1 MTRVAAIDCGT
12 NTIRLLIA
20 EADRDQSGRPRLEV
34 LRRRNEIVRLGQGVD
49 RTGMLDPEALER
61 TLRVV
66 AAYAA
71 DCDELGVA
79 PGEAVRRFVAT
90 SATRD
95 ASNREDFVAGVRRLL
110 GIKPEVVSG
119 QEEARL
125 SFSGSLLGARGAEG
139 AEVQGRAGRVP
150 APRLVVDLG
159 GGSTEL
165 VLGVDE
171 PSAAISLD
179 TGSVRIT
186 ERFLSSGVTVG
197 AEAAARAEVRGLLD
211 DAERVVDLSAPGRLV
226 GLAGTI
232 TTVTAHALGLQDFDP
247 QALNGAELSPD
258 AVLASCEAIIHSTA
272 EQRAS
277 WGYLAP
283 GRRDVIAA
291 GALVWSEV
299 VTRVVERT
307 TAAGRP
313 LERVITSLYD
323 ILDGIALS
331 LVPAQAGPEGDE
343 V

>member
-20 EADRDQSGRPRLEV
+20 EADRDDSGRPRLEV

-49 RTGMLDPEALER
+49 RTGLLDPEALER
-61 TLRVV
+61 TLAAV
-66 AAYAA
+66 ASYAA
-71 DCDELGVA
+71 DCTELGVA
-79 PGEAVRRFVAT
+79 PGGDVRRFVAT

-95 ASNREDFVAGVRRLL
+95 ARNREDFVAGVRRLL
-110 GIKPEVVSG
+110 GIEPEVVSG

-125 SFSGSLLGARGAEG
+125 SFTGSLLGAGEDEGTPGPGEYGAS
-139 AEVQGRAGRVP
+139 
-150 APRLVVDLG
+150 PRLVIDLG

-186 ERFLSSGVTVG
+186 ERFLADGVTPE

-211 DAERVVDLSAPGRLV
+211 EAERVVDLSAPGRLV

-232 TTVTAHALGLQDFDP
+232 TTVTAHALNLQAFDP
-247 QALNGAELSPD
+247 QALNGAQLSPQ
-258 AVLASCEAIIHSTA
+258 AVLASCEAIIHSTP

-307 TAAGRP
+307 AAGRP
-313 LERVITSLYD
+313 LAHVTTSLYD

-331 LVPAQAGPEGDE
+331 LVPEPGPVEGARA
-343 V
+343 

>member
-1 MTRVAAIDCGT
+1 MTHVAAIDCGT

-110 GIKPEVVSG
+110 GIEPEVVSG

-125 SFSGSLLGARGAEG
+125 SFSGSLLGARGAED

-313 LERVITSLYD
+313 LERVTTSLYD

>member
-20 EADRDQSGRPRLEV
+20 EADRDDSGRPRLEV

-49 RTGMLDPEALER
+49 RTGLLDPEALER
-61 TLRVV
+61 TLAAV
-66 AAYAA
+66 ASYAA
-71 DCDELGVA
+71 DCAELGVA
-79 PGEAVRRFVAT
+79 PGGDVRRFVAT

-95 ASNREDFVAGVRRLL
+95 ARNREDFVAGVRRLL
-110 GIKPEVVSG
+110 GIEPEVVSG

-125 SFSGSLLGARGAEG
+125 SFTGSLLGSRGSEG
-139 AEVQGRAGRVP
+139 DQATGRGGCAP
-150 APRLVVDLG
+150 ARLVVDLG

-165 VLGVDE
+165 VLGVDA

-186 ERFLSSGVTVG
+186 ERFLAGGVTPES
-197 AEAAARAEVRGLLD
+197 EAAARAEVRGLLD
-211 DAERVVDLSAPGRLV
+211 EAERVVDLSAPGRLV

-232 TTVTAHALGLQDFDP
+232 TTVTAHALDLQAFDP
-247 QALNGAELSPD
+247 QTLNGAELSPQT
-258 AVLASCEAIIHSTA
+258 VLASCEAIIHSTA

-299 VTRVVERT
+299 VSRVVERT

-313 LERVITSLYD
+313 LQRVTTSLYD

-331 LVPAQAGPEGDE
+331 LVPEVGPAEGARA
-343 V
+343 

>member
-20 EADRDQSGRPRLEV
+20 EADRDQSGHPRLEV
-34 LRRRNEIVRLGQGVD
+34 LHRRNEIVRLGQGVD
-49 RTGMLDPEALER
+49 RTGVLDPDALER
-61 TLRVV
+61 TLTVV

-71 DCDELGVA
+71 DCAELGVA
-79 PGEAVRRFVAT
+79 PGAAARRFVAT

-95 ASNREDFVAGVRRLL
+95 ARNREDFVAGVRRLL
-110 GIKPEVVSG
+110 GIEPEVVSG

-125 SFSGSLLGARGAEG
+125 SFSGSLLGARVGEG
-139 AEVQGRAGRVP
+139 ARSGDRRAP

-165 VLGVDE
+165 VLGVDA

-186 ERFLSSGVTVG
+186 ERFLADGVTPA

-211 DAERVVDLSAPGRLV
+211 EAERIVDLSAPEQLV

-232 TTVTAHALGLQDFDP
+232 TTVTAHALGLQAFDP
-247 QALNGAELSPD
+247 QALNGAGLSPQ
-258 AVLASCEAIIHSTA
+258 AVLVSCEAIVHSTA

-299 VTRVVERT
+299 VSRVVART
-307 TAAGRP
+307 EAIGRP
-313 LERVITSLYD
+313 LERVTTSLYD

-331 LVPAQAGPEGDE
+331 LVPAQPIAEGAGA
-343 V
+343 

>member
-12 NTIRLLIA
+12 NTIRLLVA
-20 EADRDQSGRPRLEV
+20 EAHRDDSGRPHLEV

-49 RTGMLDPEALER
+49 RTGLLDPEALER
-61 TLRVV
+61 TLAAV
-66 AAYAA
+66 ASYAA
-71 DCDELGVA
+71 DCTELGVA
-79 PGEAVRRFVAT
+79 PGGDVRRFVAT

-95 ASNREDFVAGVRRLL
+95 ARNREDFVAGVRRLL
-110 GIKPEVVSG
+110 GIEPEVVSG

-125 SFSGSLLGARGAEG
+125 SFTGSLLGAGADEG
-139 AEVQGRAGRVP
+139 TPGAGECAS

-186 ERFLSSGVTVG
+186 ERFLAGGVTPE
-197 AEAAARAEVRGLLD
+197 AEAAARTEVRGLLD
-211 DAERVVDLSAPGRLV
+211 EAERVVDLSAPGRLV

-232 TTVTAHALGLQDFDP
+232 TTVTAHALDLQAFDP
-247 QALNGAELSPD
+247 QALNGAELSPQ
-258 AVLASCEAIIHSTA
+258 AVLASCEAIIHSTP

-299 VTRVVERT
+299 VSRVVERT
-307 TAAGRP
+307 AAAGRP
-313 LERVITSLYD
+313 LARVTTSLYD

-331 LVPAQAGPEGDE
+331 LVPEPGPAEG
-343 V
+343 VRA

>member
-20 EADRDQSGRPRLEV
+20 EADRDDSGRPRLEV

-49 RTGMLDPEALER
+49 RTGLLDPEALER
-61 TLRVV
+61 TLAAV
-66 AAYAA
+66 ASYAA
-71 DCDELGVA
+71 DCTEVGVA
-79 PGEAVRRFVAT
+79 PGGDVRRFVAT

-95 ASNREDFVAGVRRLL
+95 ARNREDFVAGVRRLL
-110 GIKPEVVSG
+110 GIEPEVVSG

-125 SFSGSLLGARGAEG
+125 SFTGSLLGACGSEG
-139 AEVQGRAGRVP
+139 DQTAGRGGCAP
-150 APRLVVDLG
+150 ARLVVDLG

-165 VLGVDE
+165 VLGVDA

-186 ERFLSSGVTVG
+186 ERFLAGGVTPES
-197 AEAAARAEVRGLLD
+197 EAAARAEVRGLLD
-211 DAERVVDLSAPGRLV
+211 EAERVVDLSAPGRLV

-232 TTVTAHALGLQDFDP
+232 TTVTAHALDLQAFDP
-247 QALNGAELSPD
+247 QALNGAELSPQT
-258 AVLASCEAIIHSTA
+258 VLASCEAIIHSTA

-299 VTRVVERT
+299 VSRVVERT

-313 LERVITSLYD
+313 LQRVTTSLYD

-331 LVPAQAGPEGDE
+331 LVPEPGPAEGARA
-343 V
+343 

>member
-20 EADRDQSGRPRLEV
+20 EADRDDSGRPRLEV

-49 RTGMLDPEALER
+49 RTGLLDPEALER
-61 TLRVV
+61 TLAAV
-66 AAYAA
+66 ASYAA
-71 DCDELGVA
+71 DCAELGVA
-79 PGEAVRRFVAT
+79 SGGDVRRFVAT

-95 ASNREDFVAGVRRLL
+95 ARNREDFVAGVRRLL
-110 GIKPEVVSG
+110 GIEPEVVSG

-125 SFSGSLLGARGAEG
+125 SFTGSLLGARGSEG
-139 AEVQGRAGRVP
+139 DQTAGRGGCAP
-150 APRLVVDLG
+150 ARLVVDLG

-165 VLGVDE
+165 VLGVDA

-186 ERFLSSGVTVG
+186 ERFLAGGVTPES
-197 AEAAARAEVRGLLD
+197 EAAARAEVRGLLD
-211 DAERVVDLSAPGRLV
+211 EAERVVDLSAPGRLV

-232 TTVTAHALGLQDFDP
+232 TTVTAHALDLQAFDP
-247 QALNGAELSPD
+247 QALNGAELSPQT
-258 AVLASCEAIIHSTA
+258 VLASCEAIIHSTA

-299 VTRVVERT
+299 VSRVVERT

-313 LERVITSLYD
+313 LQRVTTSLYD

-331 LVPAQAGPEGDE
+331 LVPEPGPAEGARA
-343 V
+343 

>member
-20 EADRDQSGRPRLEV
+20 EADRDQMGRPRLEV

-49 RTGMLDPEALER
+49 RTGVLDPEALER
-61 TLRVV
+61 TLTVV

-71 DCDELGVA
+71 DCAELGVA
-79 PGEAVRRFVAT
+79 PGEAARRFVAT

-95 ASNREDFVAGVRRLL
+95 ARNREDFVAGVRRLL
-110 GIKPEVVSG
+110 GIAPEVVSG

-125 SFSGSLLGARGAEG
+125 SFSGSLLGAREG
-139 AEVQGRAGRVP
+139 AGGGAQGERAQ
-150 APRLVVDLG
+150 APRLIVDLG

-165 VLGVDE
+165 VLGVDA

-186 ERFLSSGVTVG
+186 ERFLTGGVTAE

-211 DAERVVDLSAPGRLV
+211 GAERVVDLSAPGQLV

-232 TTVTAHALGLQDFDP
+232 TTVTAHALGLQAFDP
-247 QALNGAELSPD
+247 QALGGAEVSPQ
-258 AVLASCEAIIHSTA
+258 AVLASCEAIVHSTA

-299 VTRVVERT
+299 VSRVVERT

-331 LVPAQAGPEGDE
+331 LVPTQRPAEGAGA
-343 V
+343 

>member
-20 EADRDQSGRPRLEV
+20 EADRDQMGRPRLEV

-49 RTGMLDPEALER
+49 RTGVLDPEALER
-61 TLRVV
+61 TLTVV

-71 DCDELGVA
+71 DCAELGVA
-79 PGEAVRRFVAT
+79 PGEAARRFVAT

-95 ASNREDFVAGVRRLL
+95 ARNREDFVSGVRRLL
-110 GIKPEVVSG
+110 GIAPEVVSG

-125 SFSGSLLGARGAEG
+125 SFSGSLLGAREG
-139 AEVQGRAGRVP
+139 AGGGAQGERAQ
-150 APRLVVDLG
+150 APRLIVDLG

-165 VLGVDE
+165 VLGVDA

-186 ERFLSSGVTVG
+186 ERFLTGGVTAE

-211 DAERVVDLSAPGRLV
+211 GAERVVDLSAPGQLV

-232 TTVTAHALGLQDFDP
+232 TTVTAHALGLQAFDP
-247 QALNGAELSPD
+247 QALGGAELSPQ
-258 AVLASCEAIIHSTA
+258 AVLASCEAIAHSTV

-299 VTRVVERT
+299 VSRVVERT

-331 LVPAQAGPEGDE
+331 LVPTQRPAEGAGA
-343 V
+343 

>member
-20 EADRDQSGRPRLEV
+20 EADRDDSGRPRLEV
-34 LRRRNEIVRLGQGVD
+34 LRRRNEIVRLGQDVD
-49 RTGMLDPEALER
+49 RTGLLDPEALER
-61 TLRVV
+61 TLAAV
-66 AAYAA
+66 ASYAA
-71 DCDELGVA
+71 DCTELGVA
-79 PGEAVRRFVAT
+79 PGGDVRRFVAT

-95 ASNREDFVAGVRRLL
+95 ARNREDFVAGVRRLL
-110 GIKPEVVSG
+110 GIEPEVVSG

-125 SFSGSLLGARGAEG
+125 SFTGSLLGAGEDEG
-139 AEVQGRAGRVP
+139 TPESGECAP

-186 ERFLSSGVTVG
+186 ERFLAGGVTTES
-197 AEAAARAEVRGLLD
+197 EAAARAEVRGLLD
-211 DAERVVDLSAPGRLV
+211 EAERVVDLSAPGRLV

-232 TTVTAHALGLQDFDP
+232 TTVTAHALDLQAFDP
-247 QALNGAELSPD
+247 QALNGAELSPQ
-258 AVLASCEAIIHSTA
+258 AVLASCEAIIHSTP

-307 TAAGRP
+307 AAAGRP
-313 LERVITSLYD
+313 LARVTTSLYD

-331 LVPAQAGPEGDE
+331 LVPEPEPTEGTPA
-343 V
+343 

>member
-20 EADRDQSGRPRLEV
+20 EAHRDDSGRPHLEV

-49 RTGMLDPEALER
+49 RTGLLDPEALER
-61 TLRVV
+61 TLAAV
-66 AAYAA
+66 ASYAA
-71 DCDELGVA
+71 DCTEMGVA
-79 PGEAVRRFVAT
+79 PGGDVRRFVAT

-95 ASNREDFVAGVRRLL
+95 ARNREDFVAGVRRLL
-110 GIKPEVVSG
+110 GIEPEVVSG

-125 SFSGSLLGARGAEG
+125 SFTGSLLGARGSEG
-139 AEVQGRAGRVP
+139 DQATGRDGCAP
-150 APRLVVDLG
+150 ARLVVDLG

-165 VLGVDE
+165 VLGVDQ

-186 ERFLSSGVTVG
+186 ERFLAGGVTPE
-197 AEAAARAEVRGLLD
+197 AEAAARVEVRGLLD
-211 DAERVVDLSAPGRLV
+211 EAERVVDLSAPGRLV

-232 TTVTAHALGLQDFDP
+232 TTVTAHALDLQSFDP
-247 QALNGAELSPD
+247 QALNGAELSPQ
-258 AVLASCEAIIHSTA
+258 AVLASCEAIIHSTP

-307 TAAGRP
+307 AAARRP
-313 LERVITSLYD
+313 LAHVTTSLYD

-331 LVPAQAGPEGDE
+331 LVPESGPIEGTPA
-343 V
+343 

>member
-49 RTGMLDPEALER
+49 RTGVLDPEALER
-61 TLRVV
+61 TLTVV

-71 DCDELGVA
+71 DCAELGVA
-79 PGEAVRRFVAT
+79 PGEAARRFVAT

-95 ASNREDFVAGVRRLL
+95 ARNREDFVAGVRRLL
-110 GIKPEVVSG
+110 GIAPEVVSG

-125 SFSGSLLGARGAEG
+125 SFSGSLLGAREG
-139 AEVQGRAGRVP
+139 AGGGAQGERAQ
-150 APRLVVDLG
+150 APRLIVDLG

-165 VLGVDE
+165 VLGVDA

-186 ERFLSSGVTVG
+186 ERFLTGGVTTE

-211 DAERVVDLSAPGRLV
+211 GAERVVDLSAPGQLV

-232 TTVTAHALGLQDFDP
+232 TTVTAHALGLQAFDP
-247 QALNGAELSPD
+247 QTLGGAELSPQ
-258 AVLASCEAIIHSTA
+258 AVLASCEAIVHSTA

-299 VTRVVERT
+299 VSRVVERT

-331 LVPAQAGPEGDE
+331 LVLTQRPAEGAGA
-343 V
+343 

>member
-20 EADRDQSGRPRLEV
+20 EADRDDSGRPRLEV

-49 RTGMLDPEALER
+49 RTGLLDPEALER
-61 TLRVV
+61 TLAAV
-66 AAYAA
+66 ASYAA
-71 DCDELGVA
+71 DCAELGVA
-79 PGEAVRRFVAT
+79 PGGDVRRFVAT

-95 ASNREDFVAGVRRLL
+95 ARNREDFVAGVRRLL
-110 GIKPEVVSG
+110 GIEPEVVSG

-125 SFSGSLLGARGAEG
+125 SFTGSLLGARGSEG
-139 AEVQGRAGRVP
+139 DQTAGRGGGAP
-150 APRLVVDLG
+150 ARLVVDLG

-165 VLGVDE
+165 VLGVAE

-186 ERFLSSGVTVG
+186 ERFLAGGVTPES
-197 AEAAARAEVRGLLD
+197 EAAARAEVRGLLD
-211 DAERVVDLSAPGRLV
+211 EAERAVDLSAPGRLV

-232 TTVTAHALGLQDFDP
+232 TTVTAHALDLQAFDP
-247 QALNGAELSPD
+247 QALNGAELSPQT
-258 AVLASCEAIIHSTA
+258 VLASCEAIVHSTP

-299 VTRVVERT
+299 VSRVVERT
-307 TAAGRP
+307 TTAGRP
-313 LERVITSLYD
+313 LQRVTTSLYD

-331 LVPAQAGPEGDE
+331 LVPEPGPAEGARA
-343 V
+343 